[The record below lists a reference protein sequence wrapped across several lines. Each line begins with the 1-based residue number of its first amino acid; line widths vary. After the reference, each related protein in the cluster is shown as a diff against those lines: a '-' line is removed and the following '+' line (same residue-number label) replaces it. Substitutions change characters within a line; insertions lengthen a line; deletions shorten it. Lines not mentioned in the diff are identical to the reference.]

1 MRIVQIMPT
10 ISFGDAVSNDAVA
23 IRKLITEKGFE
34 TGIYAENIDPRF
46 HEAGAVYV
54 RDMAPLQE
62 DDILIYHGSTGT
74 ALNFTLP
81 RMGGRQMMIYHNI
94 TPPDFFRGYSPVGVR
109 LTESGYKGI
118 RYLADAFSL
127 CVADSDYNRHELRK
141 MGYECPID
149 VCPIMIP
156 FGDYDQEPD
165 GDVLRKYQGDGWTNL
180 LFVGR
185 IAPNKRQ
192 QDIILAFDAYRRS
205 RNPKSRLFLVGS
217 SSGMEKYEQELKNLV
232 GDLGLENQVIF
243 PGHISFQ
250 AILAY
255 YRLADVF
262 VCMSVHEGFCVPLA
276 EAMYFGKPIVARAE
290 AAVPETLGEAGILV
304 ESGDPTEAANAI
316 DRALQDQ
323 SLREKMKKARSERL
337 EALQFGKVSARM
349 WASIE
354 KMM

>member
-1 MRIVQIMPT
+1 MKIVQIMPT
-10 ISFGDAVSNDAVA
+10 VSFGDAVSNDAVA
-23 IRKLITEKGFE
+23 IRRLIAEKGFE
-34 TGIYAENIDPRF
+34 TGIFAENIDPRF
-46 HEAGAVYV
+46 HEAGAAYV
-54 RDMAPLQE
+54 RDMPPLDP

-74 ALNFTLP
+74 ALNFMLP
-81 RMGGRQMMIYHNI
+81 RMGGRPMMIYHNI
-94 TPPDFFRGYSPVGVR
+94 TPPEFFRGYSSVGVQ
-109 LTESGYKGI
+109 LTESGYRGI

-127 CVADSDYNRHELRK
+127 CVADSDYNRHELRS

-156 FGDYDQEPD
+156 FGDYDREPD
-165 GDVLRKYQGDGWTNL
+165 QQVLQKYQGDGWMNL

-192 QDIILAFDAYRRS
+192 QDVIRAFDAYRRS
-205 RNPKSRLFLVGS
+205 CNPKSRLFLVGS
-217 SSGMEKYEQELKNLV
+217 SSGMEKYEKELKELV
-232 GDLGLENQVIF
+232 GELGLENLVIF

-276 EAMYFGKPIVARAE
+276 EAMHFEKPIVARAE

-304 ESGDPTEAANAI
+304 KSGDPMETAKAI
-316 DRALQDQ
+316 DRALTDQ

-337 EALQFGKVSARM
+337 EALRFERVSAQM
-349 WASIE
+349 WASIV